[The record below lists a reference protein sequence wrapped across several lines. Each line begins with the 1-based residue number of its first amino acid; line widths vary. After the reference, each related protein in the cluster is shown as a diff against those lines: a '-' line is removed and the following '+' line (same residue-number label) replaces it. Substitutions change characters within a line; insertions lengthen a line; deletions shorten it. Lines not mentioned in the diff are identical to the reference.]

1 MGLLENKGRF
11 VLVIWAVGLAIFY
24 LAAAYLAG
32 TKVYEDKISSE
43 IRQQQ
48 RLDPTTTEQGKTQV
62 DFSELKSTET
72 GDFEA
77 VKVGMYVDRIMEIST
92 KATAWTVDF
101 YIWFNWQSDAI
112 KPGETF
118 QIIDGEIQSR
128 TKVEELIENGRHYAL
143 YRVTARIT
151 KFFNVVR
158 YPLDNHL
165 LTIRIED
172 RDHQWNELRYV
183 PDVRGAEYSSR
194 VKVPSYRLNEAEIIN
209 KPHAYKTSRG
219 DPRLAADHKATYSQI
234 TYGIKI
240 DRPDWGLYF
249 KMFQGLFASVA
260 IAFLAFI
267 LGSTSGQRFGLG
279 VGAFFAAVG
288 SSYVNLSE
296 LPGVGMVT
304 LIDMANGLAM
314 TTIFLTL
321 LGSVLSSRIARGESQ
336 LGIAQTFDR
345 ISLALFLTGFVSVN
359 VVMALLASI

>member
-1 MGLLENKGRF
+1 MGVFENKGKS
-11 VLVIWAVGLAIFY
+11 VLVVWAVGLTVFY
-24 LAAAYLAG
+24 LVAAYLAG
-32 TKVYEDKISSE
+32 TKVYEDRVSSE

-48 RLDPTTTEQGKTQV
+48 RLDPTTTEKGKTQV
-62 DFSELKSTET
+62 DFSELKSAET
-72 GDFEA
+72 GDYEE
-77 VKVGMYVDRIMEIST
+77 VRVGIYVDRIMEIST

-101 YIWFNWQSDAI
+101 YIWFNWQSDDI

-128 TKVEELIENGRHYAL
+128 TKVEEVIDKGKHYAL
-143 YRVTARIT
+143 YRVRARIT

-172 RDHQWNELRYV
+172 RDQQWNELRYV

-194 VKVPSYRLNEAEIIN
+194 VRVPSYRLKEAEIIN

-219 DPRLAADHKATYSQI
+219 DPRLPADHKATYSQI

-279 VGAFFAAVG
+279 VGAFFASVG

-314 TTIFLTL
+314 VTIFLTL
-321 LGSVLSSRIARGESQ
+321 LGSTLSSRIARGESQ
-336 LGIAQTFDR
+336 LDVAQAFDR
-345 ISLALFLTGFVSVN
+345 ISLALFVIGFVSVN
-359 VVMALLASI
+359 VVMALLASG

>member
-1 MGLLENKGRF
+1 MGFLENKGRV
-11 VLVIWAVGLAIFY
+11 VLVAWAVGLTVFY
-24 LAAAYLAG
+24 LTAAYLAG
-32 TKVYEDKISSE
+32 SKVYNDKIESLV
-43 IRQQQ
+43 RQQE
-48 RLDPTTTEQGKTQV
+48 RLAPDKTEKGKTQV
-62 DFSELKSTET
+62 DFSELKTSATDDYE
-72 GDFEA
+72 E
-77 VKVGMYVDRIMEIST
+77 VKVGIYVDRILEIST
-92 KATAWTVDF
+92 KATGWTVDF
-101 YIWFNWQSDAI
+101 YVWFNWSSDAI
-112 KPGETF
+112 NPGETF
-118 QIIDGEIQSR
+118 HVIDGEIQSK
-128 TKVEELIENGRHYAL
+128 TKVEETIEKGRHYAL

-172 RDHQWNELRYV
+172 RDHPWHALRYV

-194 VKVPSYRLNEAEIIN
+194 VKMPGYRLNEAEIIN

-267 LGSTSGQRFGLG
+267 LGPLSGERFGLG
-279 VGAFFAAVG
+279 VGAFFASVA

-304 LIDMANGLAM
+304 LIDIANGLAM
-314 TTIFLTL
+314 VTIFLTIM
-321 LGSVLSSRIARGESQ
+321 GSVLSSRIARGDSQ
-336 LGIAQTFDR
+336 LAIAQTFDR
-345 ISLALFLTGFVSVN
+345 LSLFLFLSGFITVN
-359 VVMALLASI
+359 LVMALLAAI